1 MGSATDPICGPPDVG
16 STVIKIKWFL
26 VFNPQQYHDNE
37 TKLENL
43 QKFDQ
48 LDLFL
53 IQMKIYVID
62 SDKDQMDPEK
72 DQMDQDKDGTDLDK
86 GRMDPDKKGSKRR
99 LNGSG
104 GF

>member
-1 MGSATDPICGPPDVG
+1 
-16 STVIKIKWFL
+16 
-26 VFNPQQYHDNE
+26 
-37 TKLENL
+37 
-43 QKFDQ
+43 
-48 LDLFL
+48 
-53 IQMKIYVID
+53 MKIYVID

-104 GF
+104 GFWSYPTMPRSNEVKPEMSSRQYFSQTYF